1 MRFHYRAKKG
11 PGEHAEGE
19 IEAVSQ
25 RAAVDLMIR
34 QGLIP
39 VEIRPVRQ
47 AAGQKEMLAAGS
59 RVRDAV
65 ARIRETLFQADKVLF
80 FRYLADFLSGD
91 IPVLQA
97 VKLTRRRFSSGV
109 MASALEDM
117 EDALTNG
124 DALSEALSRHSGLF
138 SELQVN
144 MVRSGEAG
152 GSLAATVGS
161 LADFLEKDQE
171 TRSKVLGSFIYPA
184 VIVFAGFVTVVV
196 MLTVFIP
203 RILGLLQEMDQSIP
217 LLTRML
223 IGASD
228 VLVHF
233 WWLILI
239 GAVAAVMLVVRWYRA
254 PEGRLS
260 ADRRLL
266 RAPGL
271 GLFLREVMAARFA
284 RTLGCLLENG
294 VDLVPAL
301 GFASGIV
308 KNHYVRLQLAQA
320 AQDVAGG
327 MPLSAALARS
337 DVFVESDISMISV
350 GEETGR
356 LSRAL
361 QKLAVFYDARNDR
374 AVNVMIKML
383 EPVLIIGLGLVILV
397 MILAMLMP
405 IFQMNLSV
413 R

>member
-1 MRFHYRAKKG
+1 MRFYYRAKKG
-11 PGEHAEGE
+11 PGQHCEGE

-25 RAAVDLMIR
+25 RAAVDRMIR

-39 VEIRPVRQ
+39 VEIQPARGMSGTEVRLVSGGLIRGW
-47 AAGQKEMLAAGS
+47 AARMRE
-59 RVRDAV
+59 AV
-65 ARIRETLFQADKVLF
+65 FQTDKVLF
-80 FRYLADFLSGD
+80 FRYLADFLGGD

-97 VKLTRRRFSSGV
+97 VKLTRQRFSPGGN
-109 MASALEDM
+109 MTRALEKM
-117 EDALTNG
+117 EEALTNG
-124 DALSEALSRHSGLF
+124 EALSGALSRHPGLF

-184 VIVFAGFVTVVV
+184 LIVFAGFVTVIV

-203 RILGLLQEMDQSIP
+203 QILGLLQEMDQSIP

-228 VLVHF
+228 LLVHF
-233 WWLILI
+233 WWLISI
-239 GAVAAVMLVVRWYRA
+239 AVTATVMAVVRWYRT
-254 PEGRLS
+254 PEGRLA
-260 ADRRLL
+260 ADRGVL

-271 GLFLREVMAARFA
+271 GLFLREVMVARFT
-284 RTLGCLLENG
+284 RTLGCLMDNG

-308 KNHYVRLQLAQA
+308 NNRFIRRQLEEA

-327 MPLSAALARS
+327 MPLSGALARS
-337 DVFVESDISMISV
+337 ELFCESDISMISV
-350 GEETGR
+350 GEETGG

-361 QKLAVFYDARNDR
+361 HKLAVFYDVRTDR
-374 AVNVMIKML
+374 AVGVMTKMI
-383 EPVLIIGLGLVILV
+383 EPVLIIGLGLVMLV

-405 IFQMNLSV
+405 IFEMNLMG
-413 R
+413 